1 MGNVCTKIVRISRVG
16 SLENTVG
23 NFRNSG
29 HGTLS
34 ATAMQLL
41 KKLLVENNFLETYIS
56 QQTSLTATS
65 FLVEFV
71 NYVFIKSMMVNLK
84 VAELNSNEMAVCG
97 TE

>member
-1 MGNVCTKIVRISRVG
+1 MPTRGI
-16 SLENTVG
+16 
-23 NFRNSG
+23 
-29 HGTLS
+29 
-34 ATAMQLL
+34 
-41 KKLLVENNFLETYIS
+41 KKVYFKENNFLETYTS

-71 NYVFIKSMMVNLK
+71 NYVFIKSMMVSLK

>member
-1 MGNVCTKIVRISRVG
+1 MGNVCTKVVGMSRVG

-41 KKLLVENNFLETYIS
+41 KQLLVPS
-56 QQTSLTATS
+56 Q
-65 FLVEFV
+65 
-71 NYVFIKSMMVNLK
+71 NRKSEKSVQFK
-84 VAELNSNEMAVCG
+84 DCV
-97 TE
+97 TI